1 MLKHMKIDVINKKI
15 LYLLQKDARMTY
27 KEIAKELKRSET
39 TIRDRIKAMERVGV
53 IQGYTALVDKTALGL
68 NFFAILLSNPVH
80 SSELDAI
87 TEKIKKVKNVLRVY
101 QISGEQ
107 RLAVFMVAPSYRELK
122 EIIRTQL
129 LPLGLKDEEIITVL
143 EADREFISPLEIP
156 WNSTDK
162 NWNKIIFKV

>member
-1 MLKHMKIDVINKKI
+1 MKIDVINKKI

-156 WNSTDK
+156 
-162 NWNKIIFKV
+162 